1 MKRILVVDDD
11 KNVRESFL
19 ATLEPMG
26 CHVDLAAGGLE
37 GLESAKSNRPDLIF
51 LDLKMPI
58 MSGAE
63 TLERL
68 QDICPEVRVYII
80 TAFYA
85 EFLKPLKRLQARGVS
100 FDVARKPLTV
110 TEIRA
115 IAEGVLGDSVKPE
128 LGTLP

>member
-19 ATLEPMG
+19 ATLEPLG
-26 CHVDLAAGGLE
+26 YDVALAAGGMK

-58 MSGAE
+58 MNGAE

-85 EFLKPLKRLQARGVS
+85 EFLKPLKHLRSRGVS
-100 FDVARKPLTV
+100 FDVARKPLTA

-115 IAEGVLGDSVKPE
+115 IADGVLNDPAKLEPSPGS
-128 LGTLP
+128 

>member
-11 KNVRESFL
+11 ENVRESFL
-19 ATLEPMG
+19 ATLEPLG
-26 CHVDLAAGGLE
+26 YEVTLASGGQE
-37 GLESAKSNRPDLIF
+37 GLESAKSNKPDLIF
-51 LDLKMPI
+51 LDLKMPS
-58 MSGAE
+58 MNGAE

-68 QDICPEVRVYII
+68 QDICPEVRVYVI

-85 EFLKPLKRLQARGVS
+85 EFLKPLKRLQGRGIS

-115 IAEGVLGDSVKPE
+115 IAVGVLTDPPAGEMGDTP
-128 LGTLP
+128 

>member
-11 KNVRESFL
+11 ENVRESFL
-19 ATLEPMG
+19 ATLEPLG
-26 CHVDLAAGGLE
+26 YDVALAAGGQE

-51 LDLKMPI
+51 LDLKMPV
-58 MSGAE
+58 MNGAE

-68 QDICPEVRVYII
+68 QSICPEVRVYVI

-85 EFLKPLKRLQARGVS
+85 EFLKPLKQLQGRGVS

-110 TEIRA
+110 KEIRA
-115 IAEGVLGDSVKPE
+115 IAEGILADSPASGPDQVS
-128 LGTLP
+128 